1 MSAAESLVTFT
12 FADVNPITERTYA
25 RSTFA
30 ELPGYAADIVTGAL
44 ALEPGEWNILVA
56 DDEAFDFTG
65 VDDEYPIPGAVRCED
80 VRADGSSVV
89 VVPAALMAPREVPE
103 EIIEVIG

>member
-1 MSAAESLVTFT
+1 MAADSLVTFT
-12 FADVNPITERTYA
+12 FADINPITERTYA

-30 ELPGYAADIVTGAL
+30 ELPGYAADVVTGTL
-44 ALEPGEWNILVA
+44 ALEPGEWDILVA

-65 VDDEYPIPGAVRCED
+65 EDDAYPIPGAVRREH
-80 VRADGSSVV
+80 AHGGGSYV

-103 EIIEVIG
+103 YTIGVIG

>member
-1 MSAAESLVTFT
+1 MSADSLVTFT

-30 ELPGYAADIVTGAL
+30 ELPGYAADVVTGTL
-44 ALEPGEWNILVA
+44 ALEPGEWDILVA

-65 VDDEYPIPGAVRCED
+65 ATDSYPIPGATR
-80 VRADGSSVV
+80 RPFAHAPGFYV
-89 VVPAALMAPREVPE
+89 VVPPELMAPREVPE
-103 EIIEVIG
+103 DTIGVIG